1 MLLTVSACLSTPH
14 TLPHIPSFFLPSLVL
29 HNPFHCSSFPN
40 GTAEKARIHVQ
51 SANVGQRVSNSNAWA
66 HSSICVFLTLL
77 WGTSGAEEVL
87 ASMQGPEPRGSKV
100 GDQVGQFSQISNDF
114 YSFHFDFRTLSIV
127 SLLPPSLTVPF
138 CQFLPYQTL
147 QNFSLQAVFLCFV
160 LAIHVL
166 SSHWFTAIIC
176 LPGTFHFLKTI
187 SILHHVL
194 FPFSL
199 CLLHAH
205 PFSHLL

>member
-87 ASMQGPEPRGSKV
+87 ASVQGP
-100 GDQVGQFSQISNDF
+100 
-114 YSFHFDFRTLSIV
+114 
-127 SLLPPSLTVPF
+127 
-138 CQFLPYQTL
+138 
-147 QNFSLQAVFLCFV
+147 VFLCFV

-166 SSHWFTAIIC
+166 SSHCFTAIIC